1 MRWIVATILSSLAVA
16 QTLTSAETAELA
28 RATKNPFEL
37 ARFIDNHPAGY
48 WDVEWKSPTLSV
60 TPAREGI
67 CTTQVLSVM
76 VPEQAIVIIEC
87 DSSPGD
93 QYIRYTR
100 QREAWRCEG
109 SQSFLIHHWPRRHE
123 IVRENGELFLRVSR
137 QGDYGTGLSEEI
149 EDWFD
154 LTRPGFEPVFDFPVQ
169 GHYNQPQ
176 LMGTEFTAHIP
187 VNPAELV
194 VMLFVTFETDASQ
207 EHVTT
212 LGKRELTARYTRNR
226 KGEFQCASVTD
237 GASCAD
243 FKALSTS
250 GGPSE
255 EDLVRLSFGVLKNV
269 ATGSNDDQ
277 KRWLRRYL
285 SHRKNTPEVREL
297 RALLK

>member
-1 MRWIVATILSSLAVA
+1 
-16 QTLTSAETAELA
+16 
-28 RATKNPFEL
+28 
-37 ARFIDNHPAGY
+37 
-48 WDVEWKSPTLSV
+48 
-60 TPAREGI
+60 
-67 CTTQVLSVM
+67 
-76 VPEQAIVIIEC
+76 
-87 DSSPGD
+87 
-93 QYIRYTR
+93 
-100 QREAWRCEG
+100 
-109 SQSFLIHHWPRRHE
+109 
-123 IVRENGELFLRVSR
+123 
-137 QGDYGTGLSEEI
+137 
-149 EDWFD
+149 
-154 LTRPGFEPVFDFPVQ
+154 
-169 GHYNQPQ
+169 
-176 LMGTEFTAHIP
+176 MGTEFTAHIP

-255 EDLVRLSFGVLKNV
+255 EDLVRLSFGALKNV

-285 SHRKNTPEVREL
+285 VAQEEHARDPRTARAAEVTAAVYFGECDSSSSQ
-297 RALLK
+297 